1 MEFVGEEDGTGLLVG
16 AEEVLDGDLELPRES
31 VLALNGEVKNKIA
44 DEVVDPRLDAAI
56 GPVPSRI
63 VGALRRGVVDVRHEN
78 QRILV
83 SLIPCRR
90 VGMGKTPLTQSGG
103 WIAYIANMAEYT
115 WKVISAIIHNKHSC
129 NYC

>member
-31 VLALNGEVKNKIA
+31 VLALNGEVKNKVA

-63 VGALRRGVVDVRHEN
+63 VGAPRR
-78 QRILV
+78 
-83 SLIPCRR
+83 
-90 VGMGKTPLTQSGG
+90 SGRC
-103 WIAYIANMAEYT
+103 AA
-115 WKVISAIIHNKHSC
+115 
-129 NYC
+129 